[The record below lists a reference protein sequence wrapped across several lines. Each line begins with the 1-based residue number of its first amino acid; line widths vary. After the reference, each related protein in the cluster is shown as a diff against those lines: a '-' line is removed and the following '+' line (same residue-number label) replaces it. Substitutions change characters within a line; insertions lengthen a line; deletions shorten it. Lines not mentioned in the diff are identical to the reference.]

1 MPVNRLIQLLAS
13 FGATR
18 LIGMGAVGAALI
30 GFFLFISLRLSEPD
44 MTLLFSNLDM
54 SESGQIVEQLK
65 AQNIPYRVADGGRT
79 IMAPANQ
86 VNELRVSLAG
96 QGLGGDIMGYEIF
109 DRSDGLGTTSF
120 VQNINLVRAIEGELS
135 RTIREIRSVDSAR
148 VHIVMP
154 ERALFSREKREPTA
168 SIVLRTRN
176 TLGQNQ
182 VAAVQS
188 LVAAAV
194 PGLSP
199 SNISIVDQNGTL
211 LARSGEGMAMPG
223 MASSLDDK
231 RRRMEE
237 QLRTRVES
245 LLEETVGV
253 GRVRTQVAVELE
265 LSSETTNEESY
276 DPDSQVA
283 RSTRTIEESNLDQDR
298 DPANVSVGNNLPDA
312 GDADNAEATSLNRS
326 DKVDETVNFEIS
338 RTVRTRV
345 KESGDIKRLTV
356 AVVVDGTY
364 AENDDGTRV
373 YQERSAAQIE
383 QLATLVRSAIGY
395 DANRG
400 DVVEVVNLP
409 FVQEEVQGTDAAE
422 PFSLLGL
429 NKDDLYNLLEMLL
442 LGIVSLLVLLLVVR
456 PLVNR
461 LIQAIPDASTANQAQ
476 LEGAQAHMALAG
488 PQSYRITSELENA
501 AAQGDPQAIEQLN
514 LARSQGT
521 LPPPANTEID
531 VAGVDNRLKDS
542 SIKKVGEI
550 VRSHPE
556 EAAAIIRSWLYAKQ

>member
-1 MPVNRLIQLLAS
+1 MNRLIQLLAS

-30 GFFLFISLRLSEPD
+30 GFFLFISLRLSEPE

-54 SESGQIVEQLK
+54 AESGQIVEQLK
-65 AQNIPYRVADGGRT
+65 AQNIPYRVADSGRT
-79 IMAPANQ
+79 ILAPADQ

-154 ERALFSREKREPTA
+154 ERALFSRETREPTA

-283 RSTRTIEESNLDQDR
+283 RSTRTIEENTLDQDR

-429 NKDDLYNLLEMLL
+429 DKDDLYNLLEMLL

-461 LIQAIPDASTANQAQ
+461 LILAIPDASSANQAQ

-488 PQSYRITSELENA
+488 PQGYQITPELENA

-514 LARSQGT
+514 MARSQGT

>member
-30 GFFLFISLRLSEPD
+30 GFFLFISLRLSEPE

-54 SESGQIVEQLK
+54 AESGQIVEQLK
-65 AQNIPYRVADGGRT
+65 AQNIPYRVADSGRT
-79 IMAPANQ
+79 ILAPADQ

-154 ERALFSREKREPTA
+154 ERALFSRETREPTA

-429 NKDDLYNLLEMLL
+429 DKDDLYNLLEMLL

-488 PQSYRITSELENA
+488 PQGYQITPELENA

-514 LARSQGT
+514 LARSQGA
-521 LPPPANTEID
+521 LPPPASTKID

>member
-30 GFFLFISLRLSEPD
+30 GFFLFISLRLSEPE

-54 SESGQIVEQLK
+54 AESGQIVEQLK
-65 AQNIPYRVADGGRT
+65 AQNIPYRVADSGRT
-79 IMAPANQ
+79 ILAPADQ

-154 ERALFSREKREPTA
+154 ERALFSRETREPTA

-283 RSTRTIEESNLDQDR
+283 RSTRTIEENTLDQDR

-429 NKDDLYNLLEMLL
+429 DKDDLYNLLEMLL

-461 LIQAIPDASTANQAQ
+461 LILAIPDASSANQAQ

-488 PQSYRITSELENA
+488 PQGYQITPELENA

-514 LARSQGT
+514 MARSQGT

>member
-1 MPVNRLIQLLAS
+1 MNRLIQLLAS

-30 GFFLFISLRLSEPD
+30 GFFLFISLRLSEPE

-54 SESGQIVEQLK
+54 AESGQIVEQLK
-65 AQNIPYRVADGGRT
+65 AQNIPYRVADSGRT
-79 IMAPANQ
+79 ILAPADQ

-154 ERALFSREKREPTA
+154 ERALFSRETREPTA

-429 NKDDLYNLLEMLL
+429 DKDDLYNLLEMLL

-488 PQSYRITSELENA
+488 PQGYQITPELENA

-514 LARSQGT
+514 LARSQGA
-521 LPPPANTEID
+521 LPPPASTKID

>member
-1 MPVNRLIQLLAS
+1 MNRLIQLLAS